1 MAGAVMGNYL
11 PMHAHAPADP
21 ASAAETD
28 RAIAELRAGWVA
40 HARTTR
46 RILYAAAA
54 LIVRL
59 L

>member
-1 MAGAVMGNYL
+1 MGNYL